1 MATTAAAAAAVNWIF
16 RMKPPDDS
24 NVGQSQRRHGA
35 SSWDAGDS
43 NQATAPQSFAALVT
57 RLTKRELSSLRDAV
71 VSLAGRAEPYV
82 LALATMVAVAACAR
96 SAGGV
101 LASPPGP
108 RPTSVTNYA
117 RLEAEV
123 FTELNR
129 ARTDPR
135 GYATIIEGLLPLYNG
150 TLLRRPG
157 WSTPLRTDEGASA
170 AREAVS
176 VLRAQASVGQLA
188 LSSGLSAAA
197 RDLVRDQGATGG
209 TGHVGSTG
217 STTAS
222 RIAAHGTWTVTYAEN
237 IDYGPVIGGRDVIED
252 LLIDDGVPDRGH
264 RHNIY
269 QAPARVVGIA
279 CGPHRVY
286 GSVCVIVQ
294 TGGFTAKP

>member
-1 MATTAAAAAAVNWIF
+1 M
-16 RMKPPDDS
+16 S
-24 NVGQSQRRHGA
+24 
-35 SSWDAGDS
+35 
-43 NQATAPQSFAALVT
+43 
-57 RLTKRELSSLRDAV
+57 
-71 VSLAGRAEPYV
+71 
-82 LALATMVAVAACAR
+82 ACAR

-101 LASPPGP
+101 LASPSNPNS
-108 RPTSVTNYA
+108 TVATNYA

-135 GYATIIEGLLPLYNG
+135 GYATIIDGLLPLYNG

-157 WSTPLRTDEGASA
+157 WSTTLRTQEGATA
-170 AREAVS
+170 TREAIS
-176 VLRAQASVGQLA
+176 ALRAQAPVNPLTP
-188 LSSGLSAAA
+188 SSALSAAA

-209 TGHVGSTG
+209 TGHVGSNG

-237 IDYGPVIGGRDVIED
+237 IDYGPVVGGRDVIED

-264 RHNIY
+264 RRNIF
-269 QAPARVVGIA
+269 QLSARVVGIA

-286 GSVCVIVQ
+286 GSVCVMVQ

>member
-1 MATTAAAAAAVNWIF
+1 MT
-16 RMKPPDDS
+16 
-24 NVGQSQRRHGA
+24 
-35 SSWDAGDS
+35 
-43 NQATAPQSFAALVT
+43 LVMT
-57 RLTKRELSSLRDAV
+57 
-71 VSLAGRAEPYV
+71 
-82 LALATMVAVAACAR
+82 ACAT

-101 LASPPGP
+101 LASNPNPGS
-108 RPTSVTNYA
+108 TAATNYT

-157 WSTPLRTDEGASA
+157 WSTTLRTQEGAAA
-170 AREAVS
+170 AREAIGA
-176 VLRAQASVGQLA
+176 LRPQTPVNPLT

-209 TGHVGSTG
+209 TGHVGSSG

-264 RHNIY
+264 RRNIF
-269 QAPARVVGIA
+269 QLSARVVGIA

-294 TGGFTAKP
+294 TGGFTARP